1 MNVSDL
7 LNIDIKKKV
16 VEDERFK
23 KYYEQLTDEQKE
35 HVEGFIEDI
44 KNVFMPS
51 ITSFGSALNE
61 MTPEQREEF
70 NENLKK
76 LNT

>member
-7 LNIDIKKKV
+7 LNMDIKKKV
-16 VEDERFK
+16 VKDERFK
-23 KYYEQLTDEQKE
+23 KYYEQLNDEQKE
-35 HVEGFIEDI
+35 HIGTFIDDL
-44 KNVFMPS
+44 KAAFMPS
-51 ITSFGSALNE
+51 IESFGTALNE